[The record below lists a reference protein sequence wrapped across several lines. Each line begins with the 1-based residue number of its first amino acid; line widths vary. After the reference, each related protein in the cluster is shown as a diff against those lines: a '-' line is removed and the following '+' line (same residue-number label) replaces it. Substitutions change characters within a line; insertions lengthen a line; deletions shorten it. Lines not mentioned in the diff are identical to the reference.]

1 MVANL
6 ESESRSG
13 ALQRAYEGISH
24 MIMMGELN
32 PGVRL
37 RESFLADALGVSRTP
52 VREALRR
59 LSAEGMVEM
68 LPNRGAFLIGL
79 SQQDLNALFEL
90 RARMEPYAVQL
101 AVPLLTAA
109 ELDRMQVLVN
119 EMNMAAAVSDFDL
132 LGRLNNEFHA
142 MFLTR
147 SGNRLLAGA
156 VSSVIRPSI
165 VRRVFHQ
172 YSPRALARS
181 MAHHQ
186 EIVEAARAGDA
197 DWAEAVMRAHILA
210 GRSTV
215 RIAPPTED

>member
-1 MVANL
+1 
-6 ESESRSG
+6 
-13 ALQRAYEGISH
+13 
-24 MIMMGELN
+24 MGELN